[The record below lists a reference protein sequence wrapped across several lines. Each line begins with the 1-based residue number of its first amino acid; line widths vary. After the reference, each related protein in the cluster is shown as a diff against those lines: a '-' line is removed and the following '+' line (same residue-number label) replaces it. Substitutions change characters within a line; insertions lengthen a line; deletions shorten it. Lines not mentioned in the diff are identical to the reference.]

1 MASVSSPPPPPL
13 SFLLNLSTDSA
24 TASNQIEMP
33 ANNAD
38 FATKVFSPRA
48 RLNPQKTDK
57 RDPSFDWLQPSTAL
71 SQSRP
76 HQLLSPTN
84 SSISLDSLDY
94 LTPVPPVTHLPF
106 LHGEGSENL
115 TNPLSNVWTS
125 PSPKNKPPLNPSLG
139 VDVTPTRPTRSK
151 DDERGP
157 EWFTSF
163 ADWIDCLEVDG
174 EKRAQQ
180 SATFPSTNFKSPP
193 YSFAGEAAEPMNHF
207 PLSSNYGVQALSTL
221 SQTSSFLPSNEEFD
235 FLSDSVGFLSL
246 SRKHSLDVDSVLS
259 PPIMHSTNA
268 PVVRQ
273 SNSNSS
279 LTNVMSP
286 VGGGRYSEFSL
297 QSPVSASLSW
307 TDARNGSGIY
317 EQNSVVGLG
326 PSSGAP
332 TSEYDPI
339 LFGATGP
346 STMSHHGKYL
356 KSTTQLV
363 PPKTSPPLS
372 SNGSPGFSAAA
383 PPFTPIASAVPTLNQ
398 PPLAHHY
405 SSIAARPSAPAPLS
419 GIRSNANLNGGPPS
433 FTNPPPHIPN
443 VWASNTPTPAP
454 IAHSSILSPVSPPIH
469 MAPSTSVTGSR
480 HNPRPPFTGAAR
492 PTTSPTTTSGIIPAV
507 VMKGIKSKDP
517 LKPGDWICPNQTCR
531 FHNFARRTSCVAC
544 GTSDRSAGRF

>member
-71 SQSRP
+71 SRP

-106 LHGEGSENL
+106 LHGEGAENL

-125 PSPKNKPPLNPSLG
+125 PSPNNKPPLNPSLG

-193 YSFAGEAAEPMNHF
+193 YSYAGEAAEPMNHF
-207 PLSSNYGVQALSTL
+207 PLSSNYGVQAPSTL

-246 SRKHSLDVDSVLS
+246 SRKHSLDVDAVLS

-286 VGGGRYSEFSL
+286 VGG
-297 QSPVSASLSW
+297 
-307 TDARNGSGIY
+307 DARNGSGIY

-356 KSTTQLV
+356 KTTTQLV
-363 PPKTSPPLS
+363 HQRHLRHS
-372 SNGSPGFSAAA
+372 AA

-398 PPLAHHY
+398 PPLTNC
-405 SSIAARPSAPAPLS
+405 PAPLS
-419 GIRSNANLNGGPPS
+419 
-433 FTNPPPHIPN
+433 
-443 VWASNTPTPAP
+443 AP

-480 HNPRPPFTGAAR
+480 HNPRPPFTGAV
-492 PTTSPTTTSGIIPAV
+492 PV